1 MMTEEMDGSMAGAKE
16 ARKLIVSLQEFFEM
30 GAEEITQK
38 ISTSNDWEF
47 EVTVKVVRWGV
58 L

>member
-1 MMTEEMDGSMAGAKE
+1 MTDEFMRGAEE
-16 ARKLIVSLQEFFEM
+16 ARKLIVSLHEFFEM

>member
-1 MMTEEMDGSMAGAKE
+1 MSDDFMPGSEE

-38 ISTSNDWEF
+38 ISTANDWEF